1 MENNKHHSLTYCNE
15 LNVIPM
21 PKLKAKEMDFY
32 MKILYEIKA
41 NEKREFRLNV
51 SEFFKEIRSTNS
63 DKVLFK
69 MFEAFA
75 DKVLI
80 HNIKIKEPQKFTAFV
95 CFEKCEW
102 DLDTNEIIITAQKD
116 FYELLMDKEK
126 PYTRLDL
133 EEYWD
138 LSSEYAKRLYPYL
151 MQFRSTGVLFMKWDD
166 FKEKLHIPKIYQTS
180 DIDKRVL
187 NPLIKDLTK
196 EHNLFSGNRVIFK
209 GLTYEKIYKW
219 GRGRGGKVI
228 DIIKFTWD
236 TDTAERD
243 IKKITQHSKNIAKN
257 WIFLQGH
264 CYKYKKTHETFDK
277 IGYFTLGSYHDK
289 RPNGDI
295 EVQFISWDTRKTHL
309 VTFKDEITLK
319 KFFNDCDY
327 CGALSS
333 DDDEPT
339 TRDPEKMAKLLAAA
353 FGNTIIKN

>member
-41 NEKREFRLNV
+41 NEKREFRLNA

-75 DKVLI
+75 DRVLV
-80 HNIKIKEPQKFTAFV
+80 HNVKLKEPQKFTAFV

-102 DLDTNEIIITAQKD
+102 DLNTNEIIITAQKD

-151 MQFRSTGVLFMKWDD
+151 MQFRSTGVLYMKWDD
-166 FKEKLHIPKIYQTS
+166 FKEKLHIPKYYQS
-180 DIDKRVL
+180 NNIDQTVL
-187 NPLIKDLTK
+187 NPLIKDLTR

-228 DIIKFTWD
+228 DIIKFEWEIQQETPKQKAQPAKL
-236 TDTAERD
+236 TA
-243 IKKITQHSKNIAKN
+243 K
-257 WIFLQGH
+257 
-264 CYKYKKTHETFDK
+264 TFDLGKFIGTKWHHSDLGNFEIISGDVASAPFK
-277 IGYFTLGSYHDK
+277 IAYKLENGGYGEFK
-289 RPNGDI
+289 
-295 EVQFISWDTRKTHL
+295 FKT
-309 VTFKDEITLK
+309 FDELRK
-319 KFFNDCDY
+319 KF
-327 CGALSS
+327 
-333 DDDEPT
+333 DEFTPY
-339 TRDPEKMAKLLAAA
+339 AH
-353 FGNTIIKN
+353 

>member
-41 NEKREFRLNV
+41 NEKREFRLNA

-69 MFEAFA
+69 MFETFA
-75 DKVLI
+75 DRVLV
-80 HNIKIKEPQKFTAFV
+80 HNVKLKEPQKFTAFV

-102 DLDTNEIIITAQKD
+102 DLNTNEIIITAQKD

-151 MQFRSTGVLFMKWDD
+151 MQFRSTGVLYMKWDD
-166 FKEKLHIPKIYQTS
+166 FKEKLHIPKSYRAR
-180 DIDKRVL
+180 DIERQILK
-187 NPLIKDLTK
+187 PLINDLTR

-209 GLTYEKIYKW
+209 GLTYEKIYKA
-219 GRGRGGKVI
+219 GRGNPI
-228 DIIKFTWD
+228 DIIKFTWKKQQETPKQTKKASKD
-236 TDTAERD
+236 FNLSDWIGSKWHHSD
-243 IKKITQHSKNIAKN
+243 IGDFEIVSGDVAVASKPVYVA
-257 WIFLQGH
+257 
-264 CYKYKKTHETFDK
+264 Y
-277 IGYFTLGSYHDK
+277 
-289 RPNGDI
+289 
-295 EVQFISWDTRKTHL
+295 
-309 VTFKDEITLK
+309 
-319 KFFNDCDY
+319 
-327 CGALSS
+327 
-333 DDDEPT
+333 
-339 TRDPEKMAKLLAAA
+339 KLLEN
-353 FGNTIIKN
+353 GNYGEIKGKNLDELRKKLAELTAYAH